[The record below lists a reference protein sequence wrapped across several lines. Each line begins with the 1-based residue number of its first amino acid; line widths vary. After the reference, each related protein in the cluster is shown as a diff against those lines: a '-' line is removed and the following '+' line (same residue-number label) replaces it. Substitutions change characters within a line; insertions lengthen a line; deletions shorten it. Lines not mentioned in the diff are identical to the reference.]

1 MIIVPA
7 DEISSR
13 INKFKKNMLSIDP
26 EWEAGFIFGKVNMYY
41 FTGTMQNGVVY
52 IPREGE
58 ATLFVRKSYERAL
71 VESPM
76 KNVFKINSFKDVA
89 QIINKKFGKIH
100 VEKEVVPVAHLER
113 FIKYFPVDEICSLDL
128 GVAKSRAVKSEF
140 EVELMK
146 KAGEIHRITM
156 DEIIPKLLVEGISEA
171 ELGGKILQH
180 SIDIGNFGLT
190 RMGTFN
196 AELYLGNICFD
207 VSGNYYNSFDGP
219 AGIRGLGPAV
229 PLFGSFESKLKK
241 DSVVMIDIGCNYN
254 GYHTDKTAVYAFGK
268 IPSWAYDFHNRC
280 VDIQNETA
288 ELLKPGAIPEDI
300 YFKVTGKITPDFDE
314 DFMGFGPNKVKFL
327 GHGIG
332 LVIDEY
338 PVIAKGFKD
347 PLEPNTVMAI
357 EPKKGVADFGM
368 VGIENTFVVSEKG
381 GLSITGEKFDI
392 IEI

>member
-7 DEISSR
+7 DEISAR
-13 INKFKKNMLSIDP
+13 INKFRMNMSLLDP
-26 EWEAGFIFGKVNMYY
+26 HWEAGFIFGKVNMYY
-41 FTGTMQNGVVY
+41 FSGTMQNGVIY

-58 ATLFVRKSYERAL
+58 EILFVRKSYERAL
-71 VESPM
+71 VESRF
-76 KNVFKINSFKDVA
+76 KNIIKINSFKDVA
-89 QIINKKFGKIH
+89 QVINKKFSKIH
-100 VEKEVVPVAHLER
+100 VEKEVIPVAHLER
-113 FIKYFPVDEICSLDL
+113 FTKYFPVDDIGSLDL
-128 GVAKSRAVKSEF
+128 GVAKSRAVKSSF
-140 EVELMK
+140 EIELMK
-146 KAGEIHRITM
+146 KSGEIHRITM

-171 ELGGKILQH
+171 ELGGLILQQ
-180 SIDIGNFGLT
+180 SISLGNFGLT

-219 AGIRGLGPAV
+219 AGIRGLSPAV
-229 PLFGSFESKLKK
+229 PLFGSFENRLKK
-241 DSVVMIDIGCNYN
+241 DSIVMIDIGCNYN

-268 IPSWAYDFHNRC
+268 IPPQAFDFHKRC

-314 DFMGFGPNKVKFL
+314 DFMGFGSNKVKFL

-338 PVIAKGFKD
+338 PVIAKGFRE
-347 PLEPNTVMAI
+347 PLELGTVMAI
-357 EPKKGVADFGM
+357 EPKKGIADFGM

-381 GLSITGEKFDI
+381 GLSITGENFDI